1 MPRRHILT
9 VLAIAGGALA
19 APSPASAT
27 LTEVGTSMPFG
38 RASCPDRP
46 CLAVSRTSGFQEL
59 VAGRKNVYL
68 VPRTGTLVAWTVSL
82 GQPNA
87 SQIRFFDQNLGGRAS
102 ARITVLRPFR
112 RRGNAY
118 RFVVRN
124 QSDIVQLQPY
134 FGRTAQFPLRA
145 TFPVYRNDL
154 IALSVPTWA
163 PVLQVGLGENSTWRA
178 SRGAPCD
185 DTFRQTAQRRIGS
198 LAQYSCLYKTARIAY
213 SATLI
218 STP

>member
-1 MPRRHILT
+1 MSRRH
-9 VLAIAGGALA
+9 VLIALA
-19 APSPASAT
+19 MVGAALATPPAASAT
-27 LTEVGTSMPFG
+27 LTEIGTSVPFG

-46 CLAVSRTSGFQEL
+46 CLAVSRTTGFQEL
-59 VAGRKNVYL
+59 AIGRRNVYL

-82 GQPNA
+82 GRPSA

-102 ARITVLRPFR
+102 GRITVLRPFR
-112 RRGNAY
+112 RRGNNY

-134 FGRTAQFPLRA
+134 FGRTAQFALRA

-154 IALSVPTWA
+154 IAFSTSTWA

-198 LAQYSCLYKTARIAY
+198 LAQYACLYRTARVAY